1 MRQLVALLLMV
12 SAMKVAAQEPFFHKD
27 WALSCDNIGTCY
39 AEGYQEESALSPISM
54 LITRPAGANT
64 AVDIKVQ
71 LQASYEQGA
80 DEDPG
85 LAWTFKLGSVMMKTT
100 VNRSSLTWHL
110 TPQQVQKVLPQLLN
124 HASAT
129 VHDGKHEWVLSLAG
143 AKAVLL
149 KMDDYQGRM
158 GTPSALVKR
167 GKLAQNRVL
176 KPLPMPVIHAVVP
189 PLSLALSKDQEATL
203 ISAIIPSIKHEDYLE
218 QCNDVKNAAPSAKDF
233 TLHPLTKDKLLLGYA
248 CSVGA
253 YNYSGVF
260 WTVSNQPP
268 YAPTV
273 LNVTGDYFNPADAT
287 ITEVM
292 KGRGVGDCIY
302 QQSWVYDG
310 QQFVLASSTSD
321 AMCRGF
327 AGGAWTMPSY
337 VSKVVRS
344 ATVKSSTD
352 KK

>member
-1 MRQLVALLLMV
+1 MV
-12 SAMKVAAQEPFFHKD
+12 SAVEVAAQEPFFHKD
-27 WALSCDNIGTCY
+27 WALSCDNTRTCY

-54 LITRPAGANT
+54 LITRPAGADT
-64 AVDIKVQ
+64 AVDIAAVDIKVQ

-85 LAWTFKLGSVMMKTT
+85 LAWTFKLGPVTLKTT
-100 VNRSSLTWHL
+100 VDRSSLTWHL

-129 VHDGKHEWVLSLAG
+129 VHDGQHEWVLSLAG

-158 GTPSALVKR
+158 DTPSALVKR
-167 GKLAQNRVL
+167 GKLAQDRVL

-189 PLSLALSKDQEATL
+189 PSSLALSKDQEAAL
-203 ISAIIPSIKHEDYLE
+203 ISAIIPNVKHEDYLE
-218 QCNDVKNAAPSAKDF
+218 QCNDVKDTAPSAKDF
-233 TLHPLTKDKLLLGYA
+233 TLHPLSKDKLLLGYA

-260 WTVSNQPP
+260 WAVNNQPP
-268 YAPTV
+268 YVPTL
-273 LNVTGDYFNPADAT
+273 LNVAGDAFDPSDGS
-287 ITEVM
+287 ISEVM

-302 QQSWVYDG
+302 TQSWVYDG
-310 QQFVLASSTSD
+310 QQFVLANRTWDS
-321 AMCRGF
+321 MCRGF
-327 AGGAWTMPSY
+327 AGGAWSVPSY

-344 ATVKSSTD
+344 ATVK
-352 KK
+352 